1 MPSSNVA
8 LAYVGLV
15 VTDVDGT
22 AVTLARDFGLSRTD
36 CPMPG
41 SSSTVPVFGIGR
53 SALALFATTDPF
65 LGGPSK
71 PGIHHIAVEVPDL
84 RAAARAAINAGI
96 AVLDTE
102 PRPGLAGSRRLL
114 LAPEATC
121 GVRTYLSEPFQF
133 EPSQSDWVERIDHI
147 GVASA
152 DNRAA
157 VEAFVTRLGH
167 PLESSQTDIEV
178 KVTIETFTSDT
189 YGVVYHARPP
199 EPVGGLRVTFVAV
212 GDCELEFL
220 QDLDPRQG
228 AQMLHGQAGT
238 TRQDQTAISKF
249 ITARGPGLHHIALK
263 VPDINAM
270 LTKLERTGHLLIDR
284 VGRPGSRRA
293 QIGFLHP
300 KTLNGVLAHLVER
313 EAR

>member
-1 MPSSNVA
+1 MMTKN

-36 CPMPG
+36 CRVPG
-41 SSSTVPVFGIGR
+41 RSSTVAVFGIGR
-53 SALALFATTDPF
+53 SALALFAATDPF

-84 RAAARAAINAGI
+84 YAAPRAATDAGI

-114 LAPEATC
+114 LAPRATC
-121 GVRTYLSEPFQF
+121 GVRTYLSEPFPL
-133 EPSQSDWVERIDHI
+133 ERSRSDWVERIDHI

-167 PLESSQTDIEV
+167 PLESSQTDMEA
-178 KVTIETFTSDT
+178 KMTIESFTSDT

-199 EPVGGLRVTFVAV
+199 EPVGGLRVTFVTV

-220 QDLDPRQG
+220 QDFDPRQG
-228 AQMLHGQAGT
+228 AQILHGQAGT
-238 TRQDQTAISKF
+238 TKQDQSAISKF
-249 ITARGPGLHHIALK
+249 IAARGPGLHHIALK

-270 LTKLERTGHLLIDR
+270 LMKLERAGHLLIDR
-284 VGRPGSRRA
+284 LGRPGSRRA

-313 EAR
+313 EDR